1 MIMPEFVTIQGL
13 NPTAYE
19 SITVADTAIGLTA
32 ATHLKAQHAIITV
45 ETAQI
50 RVRFDGT
57 NPTSSEG
64 HIAEVGDIIHLN
76 SGSQMTKFKAIRTG
90 ATSGVLKATYFF

>member
-1 MIMPEFVTIQGL
+1 MPEFVTIQGL

-19 SITVADTAIGLTA
+19 SITVAGTAIGLTA

-45 ETAQI
+45 ETAQV

-57 NPTSSEG
+57 APTATEG
-64 HIAEVGDIIHLN
+64 HIVDVGDVIHLN
-76 SGSQMTKFKAIRTG
+76 TGSQMTKFKAIRTG
-90 ATSGVLKATYFF
+90 TTSGVLKVTYLF